1 MQSHLA
7 VSHKQRDAAENV
19 EMLLL
24 HFSSFNNFNQ
34 AIETATWQQIKQY
47 DNSVAGA
54 YKIVDANGN
63 IIYRFFAWL
72 IQFLNKIYRRL
83 F

>member
-1 MQSHLA
+1 
-7 VSHKQRDAAENV
+7 
-19 EMLLL
+19 MLLFQTYF
-24 HFSSFNNFNQ
+24 FSSFNNFNQ

-72 IQFLNKIYRRL
+72 IQFLNKIYRLL

>member
-1 MQSHLA
+1 MISEFTLSILQF
-7 VSHKQRDAAENV
+7 
-19 EMLLL
+19 
-24 HFSSFNNFNQ
+24 FSSFYNFNQ

-72 IQFLNKIYRRL
+72 IQFFQNFGWLYGGGRV
-83 F
+83 